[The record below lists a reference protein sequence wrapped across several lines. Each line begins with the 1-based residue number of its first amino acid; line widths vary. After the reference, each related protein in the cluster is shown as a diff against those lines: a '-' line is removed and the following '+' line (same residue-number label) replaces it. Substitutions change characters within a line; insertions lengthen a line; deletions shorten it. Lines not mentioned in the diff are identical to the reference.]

1 MTKEIGA
8 ALLSLSSFELTLQEK
23 ELIKT
28 ANPLGFCF
36 FGRNIQ
42 NQTQLRGLTHEIS
55 DLLQRD
61 DVIFAIDQEG
71 GRVRRLHEPEFNA
84 YASQQTIGRL
94 YTETSPDAA
103 KKAAQLHAELISQD
117 LKDCGINMNLAPVL
131 DIGHKETT
139 AAVASRCF
147 SSSATIVSELG
158 KIMVNEYIK
167 NGIIPCI
174 KHLPGHGR
182 AAVDPHLA
190 LPLISQ
196 PLEKLEEDFTPFKKL
211 NDCPCGMTAH
221 VIVKKIDSENPIT
234 LSPSGIKELI
244 RKHIGFNGFLFSDA
258 IEMHALS
265 GSLSSRGQKSLD
277 SGCDAYCYSRGDIN
291 ELKELCSQLPPLR
304 QDSKARFASMKKIL
318 KNKTSNTNKDAR
330 HNYESL
336 LNNIIPYEES
346 YDSTLVLMQMNK

>member
-8 ALLSLSSFELTLQEK
+8 ALLSLSGLKLTLAEK
-23 ELIKT
+23 ELIKA

-36 FGRNIQ
+36 FGRNIKDRE
-42 NQTQLRGLTHEIS
+42 QLRRFTAEIS
-55 DLLQRD
+55 NLLQRD
-61 DVIFAIDQEG
+61 NVIFAIDQEG

-94 YTETSPDAA
+94 YTETSPEAA

-139 AAVASRCF
+139 PAVASRCF
-147 SSSATIVSELG
+147 SSSAVIVSELG
-158 KIMVNEYIK
+158 KIMVEEYIK

-190 LPLISQ
+190 LPVISQ
-196 PLEKLEEDFTPFKKL
+196 PLKKLEEDFTPFKKL
-211 NDCPCGMTAH
+211 NNCPCGMTAH
-221 VIVKKIDSENPIT
+221 VIVKEIDSENPIT
-234 LSPSGIKELI
+234 LSPTGIKELI

-277 SGCDAYCYSRGDIN
+277 SGCDAYCYSRGDIS
-291 ELKELCSQLPPLR
+291 ELKELCANLPPLR
-304 QDSKARFASMKKIL
+304 KNSKARFDTMKKIL
-318 KNKTSNTNKDAR
+318 KNKSENIDKTIR
-330 HNYESL
+330 HDYESL
-336 LNNIIPYEES
+336 LNNITPYEES